1 MTPEPK
7 LFQETIK
14 KIEAED
20 ERAKE
25 AMAEGMLQ
33 SHDEYCRLA
42 GRRKAL
48 ADCLT
53 LFRETLEDVMKE

>member
-7 LFQETIK
+7 LFSDTIK

-20 ERAKE
+20 EKAKE
-25 AMAEGMLQ
+25 MMCGGMLQ
-33 SHDEYCRLA
+33 NFGEYRYSA
-42 GRRKAL
+42 GYRKAL
-48 ADCLT
+48 ADCLK

>member
-1 MTPEPK
+1 MIPETK
-7 LFQETIK
+7 LFAETIK
-14 KIEAED
+14 KIEELD

-25 AMAEGMLQ
+25 TMAAGMLQ
-33 SHDEYCRLA
+33 NFGEYRFSA
-42 GRRKAL
+42 GYRKAL